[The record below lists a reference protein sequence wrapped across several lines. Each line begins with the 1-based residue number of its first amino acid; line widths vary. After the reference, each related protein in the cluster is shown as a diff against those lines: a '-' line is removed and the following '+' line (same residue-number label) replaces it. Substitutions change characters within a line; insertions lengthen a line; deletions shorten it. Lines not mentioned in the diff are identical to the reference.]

1 MAKDFEITCPHC
13 SKQFSADDL
22 LKDHLVEI
30 DKRQKQKEKEIRA
43 EEKRR
48 AEEEASK
55 KVKDNQ
61 KRMDSLLEANK
72 LLKEKELN
80 KDKEFKE
87 KEKGLILKAK
97 KEAEQELNKKVKDN
111 EKKMDSL
118 LEANKLLKQK
128 ELDNIKNF
136 KEKEKEIADKAM
148 KKAEIEASKKYK
160 DSEKKLSSLQQA
172 NEILKER
179 EAENSKKAKEREAQI
194 LSDANKKA
202 QEFANAKIK
211 QEKKAIEDE
220 ANRKAK
226 LEANRSLKEKEIQ
239 LEKANKEKEIME
251 KKYSKDFDELK
262 KKNEREMKEF
272 QKKIKQEAS
281 ERKGENQE
289 QIIEDF
295 LNNNFPLD
303 KIIPIKK
310 GARGADCIQQINE
323 NGRTNIS
330 RIYYESKDTKEFSE
344 SWVEKLLDD
353 MAEKD
358 INFGIIVTQTMP
370 KTNDGKVEFR
380 HNNRI
385 AICPMDWEILWAQAN
400 AFRGMGV
407 LFSKYEGKNTP
418 NDLGK
423 DELWDTFKTGKNYK
437 LITQM
442 NKQHLE
448 NIKILDSH
456 EKSLNKLKLNSQNNR
471 KVFLEFIA
479 NLKDV
484 SDLYPDNFLDE
495 E

>member
-61 KRMDSLLEANK
+61 KKMDSLLEANK
-72 LLKEKELN
+72 ILKEKELN

-87 KEKGLILKAK
+87 KEK
-97 KEAEQELNKKVKDN
+97 
-111 EKKMDSL
+111 
-118 LEANKLLKQK
+118 
-128 ELDNIKNF
+128 
-136 KEKEKEIADKAM
+136 EIADKAK
-148 KKAEIEASKKYK
+148 KKAEVEASKKYK

-172 NEILKER
+172 NQILKDR

-194 LSDANKKA
+194 VLDANNKA
-202 QEFANAKIK
+202 QEFANAKMK

-220 ANRKAK
+220 ANKKAK

-239 LEKANKEKEIME
+239 LEKANKDKEIME

-262 KKNEREMKEF
+262 KKSERELKEF

-370 KTNDGKVEFR
+370 KNNDGKVEFR

-418 NDLGK
+418 NNLGK

-456 EKSLNKLKLNSQNNR
+456 EKSFNKLRVNSQNNR
-471 KVFLEFIA
+471 RVFLEFIA
-479 NLKDV
+479 NLKNV
-484 SDLYPDNFLDE
+484 SDLYPDDFLDE
-495 E
+495 D

>member
-1 MAKDFEITCPHC
+1 MAKDFELTCPHC
-13 SKQFSADDL
+13 EKQFSADDL
-22 LKDHLVEI
+22 LKDHLIEI
-30 DKRQKQKEKEIRA
+30 DKKQKEKEKEIRA
-43 EEKRR
+43 EEKRK

-87 KEKGLILKAK
+87 KEK
-97 KEAEQELNKKVKDN
+97 
-111 EKKMDSL
+111 
-118 LEANKLLKQK
+118 
-128 ELDNIKNF
+128 
-136 KEKEKEIADKAM
+136 EIADKAM
-148 KKAEIEASKKYK
+148 KKAEVEASKKYK
-160 DSEKKLSSLQQA
+160 DSEKKLSSLEQA
-172 NEILKER
+172 NQILKDR

-194 LSDANKKA
+194 VLDANNKA
-202 QEFANAKIK
+202 QEFANAKMK

-226 LEANRSLKEKEIQ
+226 LEVNRSLKEKEIQ
-239 LEKANKEKEIME
+239 LEKANKDKEIME

-262 KKNEREMKEF
+262 KKNERELKEF
-272 QKKIKQEAS
+272 QKKIKQDAS

-407 LFSKYEGKNTP
+407 LFNKYEGKNTP
-418 NDLGK
+418 NNLGK
-423 DELWDTFKTGKNYK
+423 DELWDAFKTGKNYK

-479 NLKDV
+479 NLKNV